1 MFQIHIHI
9 IQTFVSDHHSLSVV
23 RGPDTTHTG
32 LGAGDSPVGLLQL
45 LSTGV
50 AEELG
55 LLQDLV
61 GRHVSHADGLSTAVD
76 VVANDHGVLAGSR
89 GDGEFDLGV
98 GGGELGEE
106 GLDEAAVARLDQIQI
121 EECMKVWL
129 TSFPWSYRP
138 SRSRR
143 SPTSC
148 TEERMRRGHSGSG
161 QRQSKIRDCDQ
172 LKTHL
177 AFCYLP

>member
-1 MFQIHIHI
+1 MQQAGNPKLFQIHIHI

-32 LGAGDSPVGLLQL
+32 LGAGDSLVGLLQL
-45 LSTGV
+45 LSAGV
-50 AEELG
+50 TEELG

-61 GRHVSHADGLSTAVD
+61 GRHVSHADGLGTAVN
-76 VVANDHGVLAGSR
+76 VVANDHGVLAGSG

-106 GLDEAAVARLDQIQI
+106 RLDEAVHSLGAAGPVTV
-121 EECMKVWL
+121 EEVQPLALQNECA
-129 TSFPWSYRP
+129 
-138 SRSRR
+138 
-143 SPTSC
+143 
-148 TEERMRRGHSGSG
+148 EA
-161 QRQSKIRDCDQ
+161 I
-172 LKTHL
+172 L